1 MADLLR
7 DLLDRFNDGDDSF
20 MSYFND
26 DSELFFDIL
35 NKKNMLDEVNLD
47 RLDDEFQNKL
57 IKFFASDNIE
67 KFNYWVQQFIGYI
80 SIENGKYYLTIEDRG
95 DLSRLFC
102 KGRNDISQDM
112 IEQVLNG
119 EYNADFYGLDCNVYD
134 DVIDNLDKKNLI
146 HLGNYIIKHLD
157 GVNIDPETELLENIS
172 QSQSHPEYAIINQ
185 ENISEV
191 INDKETM
198 EFLLSDKL
206 RELESELNSVYGNS
220 YEHAY
225 ESELYDNIWDEL
237 QTYFVGTGEWV
248 RAPGKYNRKTTV
260 DALKIE
266 IRDFIR
272 DIIYYIDNTSASLAY
287 YGSYID
293 ILRDRSDCLSVYSPD
308 YPDSDDVTKNIN
320 EYLGDYI

>member
-47 RLDDEFQNKL
+47 RLDDDFQNKL
-57 IKFFASDNIE
+57 IKFFVSDNIG
-67 KFNYWVQQFIGYI
+67 KFNYWVQQFIGDI
-80 SIENGKYYLTIEDRG
+80 SIENDKYYLTIEDRG

-102 KGRNDISQDM
+102 KGRNDISQDT
-112 IEQVLNG
+112 IEEILNG
-119 EYNADFYGLDCNVYD
+119 EYHADFYGLDCNVYN
-134 DVIDNLDKKNLI
+134 DVIDELNKKNLI
-146 HLGNYIIKHLD
+146 HLGKYIIKHLD

-191 INDKETM
+191 IKDKETI

-206 RELESELNSVYGNS
+206 RELESELSNVYNNS
-220 YEHAY
+220 YNNAY
-225 ESELYDNIWDEL
+225 ESKVYDNVWDEL
-237 QTYFVGTGEWV
+237 QTYFVGRGEWV
-248 RAPGKYNRKTTV
+248 RAPGKYNRKIPV

-266 IRDFIR
+266 IRDFIHN
-272 DIIYYIDNTSASLAY
+272 ITYFIDNSGASLAY
-287 YGSYID
+287 HGSYIE

-308 YPDSDDVTKNIN
+308 YPDSDDVSNNIN
-320 EYLGDYI
+320 KYLGDYI